1 MNRLL
6 RWFDEPAD
14 RSAYGD
20 FFVVGGEFGRV
31 FVTHEVASYI
41 RSVLDRRFVPVW
53 IEFRDRV
60 GSLVRVRTRQIEV
73 LVEST
78 VEQRMADRMLD
89 RARDEEEK
97 ADRRPWDNE

>member
-1 MNRLL
+1 M
-6 RWFDEPAD
+6 P
-14 RSAYGD
+14 AYGD
-20 FFVVGGEFGRV
+20 FFVVAGEFGRA

-41 RSVLDRRFVPVW
+41 RSVLDRRFVPRW

-60 GSLVRVRTRQIEV
+60 GSLVRVRTRHIDV

-89 RARDEEEK
+89 RARAAEEK
-97 ADRRPWDNE
+97 ADRRPWDID